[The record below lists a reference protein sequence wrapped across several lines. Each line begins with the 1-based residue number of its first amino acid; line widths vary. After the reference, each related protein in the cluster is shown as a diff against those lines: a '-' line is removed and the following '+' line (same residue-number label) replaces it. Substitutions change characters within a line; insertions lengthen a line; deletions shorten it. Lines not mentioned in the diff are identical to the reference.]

1 MFKTLFSKKDSID
14 KLALP
19 EVDVALRLMFEVAMS
34 DGHLDKT
41 ELELLKKRVRE
52 IAPLETAVSNV
63 IKTMIDQSMESV
75 SLYPT
80 IKKINDTYNK
90 EEKRDLLQKLWEL
103 VAADNLIDPYEESL
117 YFKIAELIK
126 IKRPQANKIKVKF
139 ISSDMG

>member
-1 MFKTLFSKKDSID
+1 MFNKLFSKKDSID
-14 KLALP
+14 RLDFP
-19 EVDVALRLMFEVAMS
+19 EVDVVLRLMFEVAMS
-34 DGHLDKT
+34 DGHLDKA

-90 EEKRDLLQKLWEL
+90 EEKKDLLQKLWQL
-103 VAADNLIDPYEESL
+103 VAVDNLIDPYEESL
-117 YFKIAELIK
+117 YFQIADLMYVERAKANQIK
-126 IKRPQANKIKVKF
+126 HEN
-139 ISSDMG
+139 S

>member
-1 MFKTLFSKKDSID
+1 MFKRLFSKKDSID

-19 EVDVALRLMFEVAMS
+19 EVDVALQLMFEVAMS

-75 SLYPT
+75 SFYPT

>member
-14 KLALP
+14 QLALP
-19 EVDVALRLMFEVAMS
+19 EVDVALQLMFEVAMS

-41 ELELLKKRVRE
+41 ELALLRKRVRE

-63 IKTMIDQSMESV
+63 IKAMIDQSMESV

-90 EEKRDLLQKLWEL
+90 EEKKDLLQKLWQL

-117 YFKIAELIK
+117 YFQIADLMYVERAKANQIK
-126 IKRPQANKIKVKF
+126 HEN
-139 ISSDMG
+139 S

>member
-34 DGHLDKT
+34 DGHLDKA

-52 IAPLETAVSNV
+52 IAPLETAVSSV
-63 IKTMIDQSMESV
+63 IKTMMDQSMESV

-80 IKKINDTYNK
+80 IKKINDNYK
-90 EEKRDLLQKLWEL
+90 QEEKTELLKKLWLL
-103 VAADNLIDPYEESL
+103 VAVDNVVDPYEESL
-117 YFKIAELIK
+117 YFQIADLIYIERSK
-126 IKRPQANKIKVKF
+126 ANQIKHEN
-139 ISSDMG
+139 S

>member
-1 MFKTLFSKKDSID
+1 MFNKLFSKKDSID
-14 KLALP
+14 RLDFP
-19 EVDVALRLMFEVAMS
+19 EVDVVLRLMFEVAMS

-63 IKTMIDQSMESV
+63 IKTMIDQSIESV

-90 EEKRDLLQKLWEL
+90 EGKKDLLQKLWQL

-117 YFKIAELIK
+117 YFQIADLIYIERSK
-126 IKRPQANKIKVKF
+126 ANQIKHEN
-139 ISSDMG
+139 S

>member
-1 MFKTLFSKKDSID
+1 MFKRLFSKKDSID

-80 IKKINDTYNK
+80 IKKINDSYER
-90 EEKRDLLQKLWEL
+90 EEKTELLKKLWQL
-103 VAADNLIDPYEESL
+103 VAVDNVVDPYEESL
-117 YFKIAELIK
+117 YFQIADLIC
-126 IKRPQANKIKVKF
+126 IKRSKANQIKQTN
-139 ISSDMG
+139 S